1 MEILALL
8 EAASFF
14 KEVSAE
20 SKKAISRICH
30 PRKLNKREVL
40 FMEGQTGEAV
50 YLMAEGNIQL
60 YKTTPDGRDVT
71 IKMVRPGELFA
82 EVILFEKESFPVSA
96 VAVEKSLVYSLPRAE
111 FHGLLSNESFRNDF
125 IGMLM
130 RKQRYL
136 VGQIMNLSAS
146 DVETRFF
153 NFLEE
158 QYGRHDRYLITI
170 PKKDLAAAI
179 GTNPETLS
187 RLLWKLKEERIL
199 VWEGDRLRLRSG
211 FWRERD
217 RQAE

>member
-1 MEILALL
+1 MEIQALL
-8 EAASFF
+8 ETTAFF

-40 FMEGQTGEAV
+40 FLEGEKGNAV
-50 YLMAEGNIQL
+50 FLLAEGNIQL
-60 YKTTPDGRDVT
+60 YKTTPEGREVT

-96 VAVEKSLVYSLPRAE
+96 AAVEKSLVYSLPRGD
-111 FHGLLSNESFRNDF
+111 FHSLLADESFRNDF

-136 VGQIMNLSAS
+136 VSQIMNLSAS

-153 NFLEE
+153 NFLAE
-158 QYGRHDRYLITI
+158 QYGRRDQYLITI
-170 PKKDLAAAI
+170 SKKDLAAAI

-187 RLLWKLKEERIL
+187 RLLLKLKEESIL
-199 VWEGDRLRLRSG
+199 IWEGDQLRLRNG
-211 FWRERD
+211 FWKGRNE
-217 RQAE
+217 